1 MFAISLTYVQDHG
14 VTATDGIMTS
24 PGISFTQAE
33 ALGGDGDVMPNTQTA
48 GAPINV
54 TITMS
59 CADQKWFWLTVQGGC
74 REYSHGGMALK
85 PERTVGRWCF
95 PVSKLKQW
103 VSLWVSVR
111 GRGEWYGISYSS
123 RSRSSLFLITGAH

>member
-14 VTATDGIMTS
+14 VTATEGIMTS

-33 ALGGDGDVMPNTQTA
+33 ALGGDGDVVPNTQTA

-59 CADQKWFWLTVQGGC
+59 CADQNDSDLPSRVGAESTAMVGWL
-74 REYSHGGMALK
+74 
-85 PERTVGRWCF
+85 
-95 PVSKLKQW
+95 
-103 VSLWVSVR
+103 
-111 GRGEWYGISYSS
+111 
-123 RSRSSLFLITGAH
+123 